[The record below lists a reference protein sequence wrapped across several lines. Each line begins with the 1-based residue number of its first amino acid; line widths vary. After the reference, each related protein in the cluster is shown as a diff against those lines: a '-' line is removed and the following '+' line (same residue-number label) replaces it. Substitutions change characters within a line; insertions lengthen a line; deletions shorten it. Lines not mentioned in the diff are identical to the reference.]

1 MTKGE
6 LEKALIAQ
14 SIHLERYSLNGE
26 SKLDAIILYDLKVK
40 WEVFYLDERGGR
52 NQEKVFSS
60 ENDACQYIL
69 RLLLNALEVQQ
80 KFGIKTL

>member
-1 MTKGE
+1 MTKDE
-6 LEKALIAQ
+6 LEKALIAR
-14 SIHLERYSLNGE
+14 SIDPKRYSLNGE

-52 NQEKVFSS
+52 NQEKEFNS

-69 RLLLNALEVQQ
+69 KLFLDALVT
-80 KFGIKTL
+80 KP